1 VRGKNRTTLVAYDGS
16 ATAKAAV
23 RYAARRLEPNGRLVV
38 AHVIV
43 PPAEYFDE
51 LYDEWRHRARE
62 RGEALLRDV
71 KDTLGGVAAELRV
84 AEGPPANT
92 LVELARE
99 AGADEIVIGSR
110 GLGASRALLGSV
122 SHALLHETDRPVVV
136 LTQRATEREARRDTA
151 GGAVDGHLQ
160 IVGYDGSSTARA
172 ALEYAL
178 RRGPVTAV
186 YASDSALRGRDV
198 LKQLGRD
205 AGDRGDVE
213 FDQLNG
219 PPAEALLLAAR
230 ARDAAA
236 IVVGSR
242 GLGPVR
248 GALGSVSE
256 ALLHEADTPVI
267 VVPGLDVPR

>member
-1 VRGKNRTTLVAYDGS
+1 MRGSTTLVAYDGS

-23 RYAARRLEPNGRLVV
+23 EYAARRLEPNGRLVV

-43 PPAEYFDE
+43 PPAEYLDE
-51 LYDEWRHRARE
+51 LYDEWRQRPPE
-62 RGEALLRDV
+62 RGDALLRDV
-71 KDTLGGVAAELRV
+71 KDALGDVAAELRV
-84 AEGPPANT
+84 AEGPPAHT
-92 LVELARE
+92 LLELARE

-110 GLGASRALLGSV
+110 GLGASRAVLGSV
-122 SHALLHETDRPVVV
+122 SYALLHETDRPVVV
-136 LTQRATEREARRDTA
+136 FTQRAAEHEARRDAA
-151 GGAVDGHLQ
+151 GGAVDGHVQ
-160 IVGYDGSSTARA
+160 IVGYDGSSIARA

-205 AGDRGDVE
+205 GGDGGDVE

-219 PPAEALLLAAR
+219 PPAEALALAAR
-230 ARDAAA
+230 ARDADA

-248 GALGSVSE
+248 GLLGSVSE
-256 ALLHEADTPVI
+256 ALLHEADTPVV
-267 VVPGLDVPR
+267 VVPSST